1 MLRQIGHSFGAGA
14 PVASIRSLFCHPL
27 SRSFA
32 STPELNNCSSSSL
45 SGKLSL
51 ADGTVMTGRSFGA
64 SKPIAGEVVFNTG
77 MVAYPEALTDP
88 SYKGQILALTYPLI
102 GNYGVPST
110 STLDEFGLQKFFE
123 SNRIH
128 AAGLIVSDYC
138 ARPSHADSAQTLS
151 QWLRASGVPALEGVD
166 TRALTQQLRVAGS
179 MSGKIELDSGPTV
192 PFEDVHQRNLVAEVS
207 SNDIQYFGSGSKR
220 ILAVDCGMKYNLIRS
235 LARDPDVEL
244 KVVPWNYDFSQ
255 EEFDGLFMSNGPG
268 NPEKLST
275 TVDNLRAVLQRDQ
288 PAPVFGVC
296 MGNQMLARAA
306 GAKTYKMKF
315 GNRSHNQPVIDARD
329 GRCYITSQ
337 NHGFAVDAETLP
349 EDWAE
354 TFRNANDGTNEG
366 IGHRFKPFSS
376 VQFHPE
382 ACGGPTDTA
391 FLFDDFLQN
400 VHSERPKSFV
410 MPPAIVDDVAAVSAP
425 TPAPR
430 KVILLGSGGLSIGQA
445 GEFDYSGS
453 QAIKALKEEGVEVV
467 LVNPNIATVQSS
479 SDMADTTYFE
489 PVTTEFVSKVIAK
502 ERPDAIM
509 LQFGGQTA
517 LNCGV
522 ELEQSGVLAEH
533 GVRVLGT
540 SVDTIIASEDRKAF
554 ASKLDEIGEKVAQS
568 GTATTMD
575 EAVAVANKI
584 GYPVLVRT
592 AFALGG
598 MNSGFADNE
607 PEMLEIVRKAFSG
620 SAQVILDKSF
630 VGWKEIEYEVV
641 RDAADN
647 CVTVCNMENFDPLG
661 IHTGDSVV
669 VAPSQTLNN
678 EEYFALRAAS
688 IKVVRHL
695 GVIGE
700 CNVQFA
706 LNPKS
711 LEYFIIEVNPRL
723 SRSSALASKAT
734 GYPLAYVAAKLALG
748 KTLLELQNAVT
759 KKTTACFEPSLDYVV
774 VKMPRWDNSKFASVS
789 RELGPAMKSVGEVMG
804 IGRKFEEAFQKAVR
818 MVDDSLDGFG
828 DLPPKLHL
836 PTNEA
841 IDRALIRPN
850 DQRVFS
856 IARAMQS
863 GYSVDRIHDLTK
875 IDKFFLEKLSNIHK
889 TEEHLKEMPLS
900 KIPTETL
907 RHAKQIGFSDRQIAR
922 CTDADSFEVRETRKS
937 AGIVPFVK
945 QIDTLAAEFPAETNY
960 LYCTYNGSKHDV
972 EFDEH
977 GTMVL
982 GCGAYRI
989 GSSCEFDW
997 CAVSCL
1003 HALRDMRRPSVMVN
1017 YNPETV
1023 STDFDECDR
1032 LYFEE
1037 LSLERVLDIYE
1048 AEACSGVIVSVGGQI
1063 PNNLAVPLHRHG
1075 VRLLGTQP
1083 DSIDSAEDRNRF
1095 SSLLDRLGV
1104 DQPEWQALQTV
1115 DEAKE
1120 FADQV
1125 GYPVLVRPSYVLSG
1139 AAMNVASSPESLE
1152 AFLEKAVDVSRDCPI
1167 VISKYVENAH
1177 EIELDAVAKDGE
1189 LLVHAISEHVE
1200 NAGVHSG
1207 DASLVFP
1214 AQSLNQEVMRR
1225 VRQTGEKIARA
1236 LKITGPFNI
1245 QFLSKENE
1253 LKVIEC
1259 NLRASRSFPFVS
1271 KTFNTNFIVTA
1282 TRAIM
1287 GEKVPPRP
1295 INVSLADYVCIKM
1308 PMFSFNRLQGADPVL
1323 KCEMASTGEVA
1334 CFGLNQY
1341 EAFMKSMMSTGFHL
1355 PTEARS
1361 VLLRT
1366 GPPDSK
1372 LQFLNS
1378 TRALRAQGFK
1388 LYATPGTHEF
1398 LERAGVENTLVHMP
1412 GEGPNA
1418 LQALDLLKTGK
1429 ISLVINIPRDLSGTE
1444 QTNGYALR
1452 RTAVDFRVP
1461 LITNLQLARMLV
1473 RALEVVDPVKMRV
1486 LSWNDYIK
1494 KAAVK
1499 TVSANGYDVT
1509 GSDGVLPEYVVP
1521 VKSTQRNSTVGL

>member
-517 LNCGV
+517 PNCGV
-522 ELEQSGVLAEH
+522 ELE
-533 GVRVLGT
+533 
-540 SVDTIIASEDRKAF
+540 
-554 ASKLDEIGEKVAQS
+554 
-568 GTATTMD
+568 
-575 EAVAVANKI
+575 
-584 GYPVLVRT
+584 
-592 AFALGG
+592 
-598 MNSGFADNE
+598 
-607 PEMLEIVRKAFSG
+607 
-620 SAQVILDKSF
+620 
-630 VGWKEIEYEVV
+630 
-641 RDAADN
+641 
-647 CVTVCNMENFDPLG
+647 PLG